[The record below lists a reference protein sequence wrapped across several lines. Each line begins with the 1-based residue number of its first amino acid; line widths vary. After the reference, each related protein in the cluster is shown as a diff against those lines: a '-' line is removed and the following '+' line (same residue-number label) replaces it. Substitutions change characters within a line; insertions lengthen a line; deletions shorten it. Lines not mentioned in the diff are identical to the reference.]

1 MGQLGSLK
9 DVGECLVILASQ
21 LCGMTNA
28 VTYQI
33 DKLREMQSQTYSYYF
48 SVVGNR
54 SNEPVVVAEQVI
66 VEPFG
71 VGISLQDVNTATADQ
86 KQWPPHGQ
94 RCTAMDPH

>member
-71 VGISLQDVNTATADQ
+71 VGIGVHHRN
-86 KQWPPHGQ
+86 
-94 RCTAMDPH
+94 RM